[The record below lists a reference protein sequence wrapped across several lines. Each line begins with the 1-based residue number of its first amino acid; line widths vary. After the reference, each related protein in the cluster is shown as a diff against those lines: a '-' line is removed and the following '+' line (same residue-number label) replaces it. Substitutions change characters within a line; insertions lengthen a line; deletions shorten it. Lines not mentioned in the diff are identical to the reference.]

1 MPTALSLVS
10 TVDGRLLSSVLW
22 LADQSFAAELTELL
36 QLHTSRMS
44 FLMIGSWR
52 LTSISSEHRF
62 YLQRADIE
70 LKPSYTIST
79 GPAEYWKNTSPVM
92 YEIVCLPSLSI

>member
-1 MPTALSLVS
+1 MLFYSILCLSFQ
-10 TVDGRLLSSVLW
+10 LLSSVLW

-36 QLHTSRMS
+36 QLHTSKMS

-62 YLQRADIE
+62 YLQRGVYSMQDVIE
-70 LKPSYTIST
+70 IYANNKV
-79 GPAEYWKNTSPVM
+79 A
-92 YEIVCLPSLSI
+92 